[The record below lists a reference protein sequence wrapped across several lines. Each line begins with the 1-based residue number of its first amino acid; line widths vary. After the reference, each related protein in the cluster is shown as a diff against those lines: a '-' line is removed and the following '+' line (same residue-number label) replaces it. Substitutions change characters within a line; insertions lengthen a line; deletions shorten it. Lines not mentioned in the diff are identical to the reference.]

1 MGQTLDMLL
10 NVDPGK
16 IRNVPTGQ
24 VEIQRL
30 SKELGQP
37 FYIKFKAAT
46 IDGLK
51 DIEEKSGGKDTEEM
65 KWTVYEQT
73 IDPEFKSKELREKI
87 GVKRPVD
94 IVETLLLGG
103 EILMVYQAI
112 LKLSGFNKDG
122 LDIEEVKN

>member
-1 MGQTLDMLL
+1 MSQTLDMLL
-10 NVDPGK
+10 TADPEK
-16 IRNVPTGQ
+16 IKNVPTGQ

-30 SKELGQP
+30 SKELGKP

-46 IDGLK
+46 IDCLK
-51 DIEEKSGGKDTEEM
+51 DIEQKSGGKDTEEM

-73 IDPEFKSKELREKI
+73 IDPDFKSKELREKF

-112 LKLSGFNKDG
+112 LKLSGFSKDG

>member
-73 IDPEFKSKELREKI
+73 IDPEFKSKELREKF